1 MWSFIMPFV
10 SFKCIKKSKPQ
21 FFFFLHIWRGSSLPS
36 LYLCHVFVN
45 LPISMLSLYLSAY
58 ICTPTPLHRQT
69 VTRKTASQAP
79 LKSAAGWPTRLYQNS
94 RALQRKQL
102 SLLRGP
108 PANHILVNLVFHAY
122 ILLSSDW
129 IWSEINDY
137 LLTYLLEYMNSWLK
151 LKTNWFIY
159 TVLQYFLLV
168 HTVTYSTCA
177 YCTIKCTLYECKQSE
192 HKACRLIFSFSAFQ

>member
-1 MWSFIMPFV
+1 MRSFIMPFV

-79 LKSAAGWPTRLYQNS
+79 LKSAVGWPTQLYQNS
-94 RALQRKQL
+94 RAPQRKQL
-102 SLLRGP
+102 LLLRGP

-137 LLTYLLEYMNSWLK
+137 LLTYLLLLLLL
-151 LKTNWFIY
+151 LKTLTLMKGACQLLPNEGHVGDFSRTETALLEKI
-159 TVLQYFLLV
+159 LQ
-168 HTVTYSTCA
+168 CPA
-177 YCTIKCTLYECKQSE
+177 
-192 HKACRLIFSFSAFQ
+192 